1 MSAPLPLAPPGRKPP
16 PRDPPPLAVVAD
28 VPPTLAVD
36 HPTVEIPLRLCRASS
51 TQPRRGKLD
60 VATLQEDIRKHG
72 LLQSIWVRTKAY
84 STPDPVTKETT
95 YYEIA
100 FGHRR
105 EFACRG
111 LGWET
116 IRAEVHDELTDR
128 QVFEMQLSEN
138 REHAPLTD
146 LEEADAIALYMRP
159 EAEGGF
165 GVAEV
170 AEVAARLSISVAT
183 VYRRMGLARL
193 IPAGRA
199 ALDEGKLY
207 LASAYAIAS
216 IRDPDGQAEALRE
229 ALDGEVPGAVRHI
242 LSLVERRYHLTLHQ
256 GAERPFDP
264 ANASLLP
271 AAGACTTCPKRA
283 GSPAQA
289 ELFPAPADAVDAE
302 VKAKVRIE
310 RCTDRQCYQLK
321 VAASWELRR
330 RWAGALGLKV
340 IEGQEGHRLVPGG
353 VFLGS
358 GAPGYVCSTSRL
370 TDDPQGRTWGELLGT
385 RVAPSVIVRDA
396 ADHVHLLFEAN
407 AARLELDCLRGKTPT
422 HGVDLGKRTAPA
434 RAGGGIVNT
443 ELLDGSP
450 DEASSPDKPGPA
462 KAEPPKKP
470 AVDPLV
476 LERKA
481 EERGGIAALKEI
493 GATVMRRIETAK
505 GLRAM
510 VALAIH
516 ACPQGGDAVA
526 GVLELKGGRKGL
538 LEWSADQKDVETLRG
553 VLVQVLAASHGLFGS
568 EEGHPLVLA
577 ARAWDVDLPR
587 LRADALKELKKL
599 AKKGIPIGGGAAQK
613 KRAAKAKPAP
623 APDAEAAPAAAEASA
638 PPAAPAGAPTCER
651 CEEPSPSPIC
661 LACSSTSDVLLEVIT
676 DDGPIT
682 WEEVIDTLDER
693 TDGILDVTRL
703 EKVRDALSAL
713 GVITY
718 EPGEG
723 EDEPGVYSVPD
734 APAAPAKPPTPA
746 PAPVA
751 GEVDALAREAV
762 AGLVKLR
769 DEGQGVE
776 TRDILAALDGR
787 LPPKRTLA
795 AVRAMTAEK
804 LLVPVVGVGNRVR
817 LPVEPLPEVV

>member
-1 MSAPLPLAPPGRKPP
+1 MNPLPLAPPGRRPP
-16 PRDPPPLAVVAD
+16 PRDPAPLAVVAD
-28 VPPTLAVD
+28 VPPTLATD
-36 HPTVEIPLRLCRASS
+36 HPTVEIPIRLCRASS

-60 VATLQEDIRKHG
+60 VGTLQEDIRRHG
-72 LLQSIWVRTKAY
+72 LLQSIWVRTKRY
-84 STPDPVTKETT
+84 STPDPVTKEST

-105 EFACRG
+105 EYACRG
-111 LGWET
+111 LGYET

-165 GVAEV
+165 GVTEV
-170 AEVAARLSISVAT
+170 AEVAARLSLSVAT

-193 IPAGRA
+193 GQAGRA

-216 IRDPDGQAEALRE
+216 IRDPAAQDEALKE

-242 LSLVERRYHLTLHQ
+242 VSLIERRYHLTLVEGHD
-256 GAERPFDP
+256 RPFDQ
-264 ANASLLP
+264 ASASLLP

-283 GSPAQA
+283 GAPAQA
-289 ELFPAPADAVDAE
+289 ELFPPPADAVDAE
-302 VKAKVRIE
+302 IKAKVRSA
-310 RCTDRQCYQLK
+310 RCTDRQCFQLK

-340 IEGQEGHRLVPGG
+340 IEGQEGHRIVPAGLFIAG
-353 VFLGS
+353 

-370 TDDPQGRTWGELLGT
+370 TDDPQGRTWGEMLGL
-385 RVAPSVIVRDA
+385 RIAPSVVVRDA
-396 ADHVHLLFEAN
+396 SDHVHLLFEQN
-407 AARLELDCLRGKTPT
+407 AAQQALLDLS
-422 HGVDLGKRTAPA
+422 GVKPKLGAPPPMEGRSA
-434 RAGGGIVNT
+434 YTRAGSGGAGPSD
-443 ELLDGSP
+443 DG
-450 DEASSPDKPGPA
+450 KPGAGEGPGVT
-462 KAEPPKKP
+462 KADPPKKP

-481 EERGGIAALKEI
+481 EERGGIEALKEI

-526 GVLELKGGRKGL
+526 GVLDVKGGRKGL

-577 ARAWDVDLPR
+577 ARAWDVDLQK

-599 AKKGIPIGGGAAQK
+599 AKKGVPIGGGVAK
-613 KRAAKAKPAP
+613 KRAAKVKPTPAP
-623 APDAEAAPAAAEASA
+623 EVAASTPSIPEAEPGAVG
-638 PPAAPAGAPTCER
+638 AAPAGAQTCER
-651 CEEPSPSPIC
+651 CEEPSPGPIC
-661 LACSSTSDVLLEVIT
+661 FACSSTSDVLLEVIA

-682 WEEVIDTLDER
+682 WEGVIDTLDER
-693 TDGILDVTRL
+693 TDGILDMARL
-703 EKVRDALSAL
+703 EKVRDALHTL

-723 EDEPGVYSVPD
+723 EEEPGVYSVPD
-734 APAAPAKPPTPA
+734 APTAPAQAPTPA
-746 PAPVA
+746 PTPAA
-751 GEVDALAREAV
+751 GEIDTLAREAV
-762 AGLVKLR
+762 TGLVKLR

-795 AVRAMTAEK
+795 TVRAMTAEK
-804 LLVPVVGVGNRVR
+804 LLVPVAGVGNKVR
-817 LPVEPLPEVV
+817 LPVAPLPEVV

>member
-1 MSAPLPLAPPGRKPP
+1 MTVLPLSPPGRKPP
-16 PRDPPPLAVVAD
+16 PSPTPPPVVVAD
-28 VPPTLAVD
+28 VPPTPATE
-36 HPTVEIPLRLCRASS
+36 HPTVEIPIRLCRASS

-60 VATLQEDIRKHG
+60 VASLQEDIRRHG
-72 LLQSIWVRTKAY
+72 LLQSIWVRTKRY

-105 EFACRG
+105 EYACRL
-111 LGWET
+111 LGWEA

-165 GVAEV
+165 GVTEV
-170 AEVAARLSISVAT
+170 AEVAARLSLSIAT

-193 IPAGRA
+193 GQAGRA

-216 IRDPDGQAEALRE
+216 IRDPAAQDEALKE

-242 LSLVERRYHLTLHQ
+242 ISLVERRYHLTLVEGHD
-256 GAERPFDP
+256 RPFDP
-264 ANASLLP
+264 ASASLLP
-271 AAGACTTCPKRA
+271 GAGACTTCPKRA
-283 GSPAQA
+283 GAPAQA

-302 VKAKVRIE
+302 VKAKVRST

-330 RWAGALGLKV
+330 RWAAALGLKV
-340 IEGQEGHRLVPGG
+340 IEGQEGHRIVAAGLFIAG
-353 VFLGS
+353 

-370 TDDPQGRTWGELLGT
+370 TDDPQGRTWGEILGL
-385 RVAPSVIVRDA
+385 RIAPSVVVRDA
-396 ADHVHLLFEAN
+396 SDHVHLLYEQN
-407 AARLELDCLRGKTPT
+407 AAQLELDTLRGKTPT
-422 HGVDLGKRTAPA
+422 HGVDLGPRGAAA
-434 RAGGGIVNT
+434 RASGGGIINT
-443 ELLDGSP
+443 ELLGDGATGSP
-450 DEASSPDKPGPA
+450 GSKPGPV

-481 EERGGIAALKEI
+481 EERGGVEALKEI

-516 ACPQGGDAVA
+516 ACPQGGDVVA
-526 GVLELKGGRKGL
+526 GVLEVKGGRKGL

-577 ARAWDVDLPR
+577 ARAWDVDLQK

-599 AKKGIPIGGGAAQK
+599 AKKGVPIGGGGTK
-613 KRAAKAKPAP
+613 KRAPKAKAAPVPA
-623 APDAEAAPAAAEASA
+623 AAAEAEASTA
-638 PPAAPAGAPTCER
+638 PAAPAGAQACER

-661 LACSSTSDVLLEVIT
+661 LACSATSDVLLEVIT

-682 WEEVIDTLDER
+682 WEAVIDTLDER
-693 TDGILDVTRL
+693 TDGILDEPRL
-703 EKVRDALSAL
+703 EKVRDALCTL

-723 EDEPGVYSVPD
+723 EEEPGVYSVPS
-734 APAAPAKPPTPA
+734 APAAAPPPA
-746 PAPVA
+746 PAQAPAA
-751 GEVDALAREAV
+751 GEVDTLAREAV
-762 AGLVKLR
+762 TGLVKLR

-795 AVRAMTAEK
+795 TVRAMTAEK
-804 LLVPVVGVGNRVR
+804 LLVPVAGVGNRVR
-817 LPVEPLPEVV
+817 LPVPPVPEVV